1 MKKLLFRNFIKNT
14 LNFFIIMCLSI
25 SLIVWVVQAVGF
37 LDFVTEDGHGLYVYF
52 LYSFLNFPK
61 MVHRILPFVFF
72 ISLFYQLSQYE
83 LKNELLIFWTNGIT
97 KINFVNVIIGYS
109 LIIFLLQLF
118 LGAYVSPLGQNE
130 ARSHLRNSNI
140 DFFPSLIK
148 EGKFIDTVSNLTIFI
163 QSKDSFGNYENIF
176 LKEDIINTELN
187 DSQIIYAK
195 KGFLINDKKNRYFK
209 LSDGE
214 IVNNKKGKIT
224 KFKFESIDFNLTKY
238 ASKSTTYPK
247 IQGTSSKAL
256 YQCLL
261 FYFKLDLKKFEHKY
275 LNCSEASIKP
285 ISQEFLKR
293 FYKPLYIPLIGL
305 VGSLLLIRSKESQ
318 GYSRFKLFLFLIT
331 FLIIVLSEILLR
343 YSSES
348 LVGLLFFI
356 IFPLLAF
363 SLIYIFLLTLFNR
376 KA

>member
-1 MKKLLFRNFIKNT
+1 
-14 LNFFIIMCLSI
+14 MCLSI

-97 KINFVNVIIGYS
+97 KIKFVNVIIGYS

-195 KGFLINDKKNRYFK
+195 KVF
-209 LSDGE
+209 
-214 IVNNKKGKIT
+214 
-224 KFKFESIDFNLTKY
+224 
-238 ASKSTTYPK
+238 
-247 IQGTSSKAL
+247 
-256 YQCLL
+256 
-261 FYFKLDLKKFEHKY
+261 
-275 LNCSEASIKP
+275 
-285 ISQEFLKR
+285 
-293 FYKPLYIPLIGL
+293 
-305 VGSLLLIRSKESQ
+305 
-318 GYSRFKLFLFLIT
+318 
-331 FLIIVLSEILLR
+331 
-343 YSSES
+343 
-348 LVGLLFFI
+348 
-356 IFPLLAF
+356 
-363 SLIYIFLLTLFNR
+363 
-376 KA
+376 